1 MIHPAHLHPHFC
13 HGTCEKLLR
22 PPLPLQLARLPGIVS
37 SVWQGFQEKLDTRVT
52 MCQAE
57 SFVGEGT
64 HWAGS
69 RTPFPSPYSASLCDL
84 SLGRLDTLLL
94 WRSITKSAGRE
105 LKEGS
110 WSKSSRYRGEVEVAP
125 RLYLASQEP
134 AGVCGKL
141 SNSVPCHKLY
151 YVRTKMTSAHGL
163 VENTCV
169 GWRWEG
175 EW

>member
-1 MIHPAHLHPHFC
+1 M
-13 HGTCEKLLR
+13 
-22 PPLPLQLARLPGIVS
+22 
-37 SVWQGFQEKLDTRVT
+37 
-52 MCQAE
+52 
-57 SFVGEGT
+57 
-64 HWAGS
+64 
-69 RTPFPSPYSASLCDL
+69 
-84 SLGRLDTLLL
+84 
-94 WRSITKSAGRE
+94 
-105 LKEGS
+105 KEGS

-141 SNSVPCHKLY
+141 SNSVLCCDLY
-151 YVRTKMTSAHGL
+151 YVRTKVTSVHGL